1 MNIMDRCFTVRHL
14 LFLNMNRRI
23 YLKLKRII
31 IRLTSILLLFAFN
44 STTAF
49 AGMNLGN
56 DDGTNFKGGTS
67 NNYWGVYTDGG
78 IPLNDTEGLRVT
90 VYNSQTNAK
99 VFNTIDITG
108 NANIS
113 AASNMQYFSD
123 GSELI
128 AKTTWLSYVGS
139 TYNSISESDMV
150 RFNNTV
156 LSKSQ
161 IGGYKSQYI
170 PELASVDIVSVNNTS
185 NLAAIKEALSSVNFL
200 KNLCDLIGGGL
211 TYEDIAQGKYKI
223 AFEPVAYFRY
233 NGQNWA
239 MSATECGLL
248 NKYMKNYF
256 TAGWNSTNNLR
267 ALLGPL
273 THSNLP
279 RSAFLENKDLGIS
292 VYSPSSSDYYN
303 GNSSYN
309 SDTCIIRCMGIGVL
323 SAEEPPDDDIGEE
336 STSSAEYH
344 TDTDVYTSFYAINVG
359 DVPFIGES
367 SFSIYDSGGET
378 PRKYEQL
385 KEENKKLIH
394 ATGSQSGVTY
404 YYAYTSTELE
414 TVYADDD
421 EKIDVFIDN
430 PAYVP
435 DEDGEMPYV
444 SPYVRLGSFKHGDEM
459 RLSNTF
465 KGTVSYKIKTTS
477 GSTIKSGTVNITCP
491 AGGEEAMG
499 WIKWHTPRREQ
510 SVVITLESKRDTL
523 ILLDENGDQCEKL
536 IINADIAKVKESTPP
551 DPQVSDTRPS
561 WQKIYSQS
569 SVQDRISE
577 YVSNNSL
584 QELSWY
590 TWSIGAS
597 WTQHWDWTDKR
608 VSVITGG
615 MTDPSSDT
623 PYWDAET
630 KTEDITF
637 TSWGV
642 DNHYFASA
650 TAERMS
656 GKFYT
661 GAVLIS
667 KADLQLEKVT
677 YSVSMSAEAT
687 ISPSDYCKT
696 ATYSESNGKYTM
708 KSGYGIQI
716 NVDTHLSGDTQYCTG
731 SQTANVLF
739 PEFNY
744 NRHNTTLYN
753 RLLEKVNGSF
763 VFKKN
768 KYSTYNDRVHFTPI
782 WFPDKKNY
790 TVYVEV
796 FDVWCPAGQLSVRLT
811 DQIYIK
817 GNVYDDWHIAPV
829 KP

>member
-1 MNIMDRCFTVRHL
+1 MKLNRILTKLVASL
-14 LFLNMNRRI
+14 LV
-23 YLKLKRII
+23 
-31 IRLTSILLLFAFN
+31 LTFS

-49 AGMNLGN
+49 AGLNLGN

-78 IPLNDTEGLRVT
+78 LPLNDTEGLRVT
-90 VYNSQTNAK
+90 VYNSQTNSK

-139 TYNSISESDMV
+139 TYNSISESDMA

-170 PELASVDIVSVNNTS
+170 PELASVDIVSVNNSS
-185 NLAAIKEALSSVNFL
+185 NLAAIKAILGDKNFL
-200 KNLCDLIGGGL
+200 TDLCNLIGGGL

-256 TAGWNSTNNLR
+256 TAAWNSTNNLR

>member
-1 MNIMDRCFTVRHL
+1 MKH
-14 LFLNMNRRI
+14 
-23 YLKLKRII
+23 KRII

-128 AKTTWLSYVGS
+128 AKTTWLNYVGS
-139 TYNSISESDMV
+139 TYNSISESDMA

-279 RSAFLENKDLGIS
+279 RSAFLENKDLGIP

>member
-1 MNIMDRCFTVRHL
+1 MRHL
-14 LFLNMNRRI
+14 ILFHGRI
-23 YLKLKRII
+23 NVKLKRMVT
-31 IRLTSILLLFAFN
+31 RLVASILVFAFS

-49 AGMNLGN
+49 AGLNLGN

-78 IPLNDTEGLRVT
+78 VPLNDTEGLRVT
-90 VYNSQTNAK
+90 IYDAKTNAK

-113 AASNMQYFSD
+113 AASAMQYFSD
-123 GSELI
+123 GNELI
-128 AKTTWLSYVGS
+128 SKTTWLNYVS
-139 TYNSISESDMV
+139 SIYNSVSETDMAK
-150 RFNNTV
+150 FNSTV
-156 LSKSQ
+156 MSRASSG
-161 IGGYKSQYI
+161 GGYKSQYI

-185 NLAAIKEALSSVNFL
+185 NLDAIKSILGDKNFL
-200 KNLCDLIGGGL
+200 TDLCNLIGGGL

-256 TAGWNSTNNLR
+256 TAAWNTTNNLR

-279 RSAFLENKDLGIS
+279 RSAFLENKDLGIP

>member
-1 MNIMDRCFTVRHL
+1 MRHL
-14 LFLNMNRRI
+14 ILFHGRINVKLNRI
-23 YLKLKRII
+23 LTKLVASLLV
-31 IRLTSILLLFAFN
+31 LTFS

-49 AGMNLGN
+49 AGLNLGN

-78 IPLNDTEGLRVT
+78 LPLNDTEGLRVT
-90 VYNSQTNAK
+90 VYNSQTNSK

-139 TYNSISESDMV
+139 TYNSISESDMA

-170 PELASVDIVSVNNTS
+170 SELASADIVSVNNSS
-185 NLAAIKEALSSVNFL
+185 NLAAIKAILGDKNFL
-200 KNLCDLIGGGL
+200 TDLCNLIGGGL

-279 RSAFLENKDLGIS
+279 RSAFLENKDLGIP

-309 SDTCIIRCMGIGVL
+309 SDICIIRCMGIGVL

>member
-1 MNIMDRCFTVRHL
+1 MRHL
-14 LFLNMNRRI
+14 FFLNRRI
-23 YLKLKRII
+23 HLKFKKII
-31 IRLTSILLLFAFN
+31 IRLTSILLLFVFS

-49 AGMNLGN
+49 AGLNLGN

-78 IPLNDTEGLRVT
+78 LPLNDTEGLRVT
-90 VYNSQTNAK
+90 VYNSQTNSK

-139 TYNSISESDMV
+139 TYNSISESDMA

-170 PELASVDIVSVNNTS
+170 PELASVDIVSVNNSS
-185 NLAAIKEALSSVNFL
+185 NLAAIKAILGDKNFL
-200 KNLCDLIGGGL
+200 TDLCNLIGGGL

-256 TAGWNSTNNLR
+256 TAAWNSTNNLR

>member
-1 MNIMDRCFTVRHL
+1 MRHL
-14 LFLNMNRRI
+14 ILFHGRI
-23 YLKLKRII
+23 NVKLKRMVT
-31 IRLTSILLLFAFN
+31 RLVASILVFAFS

-49 AGMNLGN
+49 AGLNLGN

-78 IPLNDTEGLRVT
+78 VPLNDTEGLRVT
-90 VYNSQTNAK
+90 IYDAKTNAK

-113 AASNMQYFSD
+113 AASAMQYFSD
-123 GSELI
+123 GNELI
-128 AKTTWLSYVGS
+128 SKTTWLNYVS
-139 TYNSISESDMV
+139 SIYNSVSETDMAK
-150 RFNNTV
+150 FNSTV
-156 LSKSQ
+156 MSRASSG
-161 IGGYKSQYI
+161 GGYKSQYI

-185 NLAAIKEALSSVNFL
+185 NLDAIKSILGDKNFVTD
-200 KNLCDLIGGGL
+200 LCNLIGGGL

-292 VYSPSSSDYYN
+292 VYSPSSGDYYN

>member
-1 MNIMDRCFTVRHL
+1 MKF
-14 LFLNMNRRI
+14 
-23 YLKLKRII
+23 KKII
-31 IRLTSILLLFAFN
+31 IRLTSILLLFVFS

-49 AGMNLGN
+49 AGLNLGN

-78 IPLNDTEGLRVT
+78 LPLNDTEGLRVT
-90 VYNSQTNAK
+90 VYNSQTNSK

-139 TYNSISESDMV
+139 TYNSISESDMA

-170 PELASVDIVSVNNTS
+170 PELASVDIVSVNNSS
-185 NLAAIKEALSSVNFL
+185 NLAAIKAILGDKNFL
-200 KNLCDLIGGGL
+200 TDLCNLIGGGL

-256 TAGWNSTNNLR
+256 TAAWNSTNNLR

-465 KGTVSYKIKTTS
+465 KGTVSYKIKL
-477 GSTIKSGTVNITCP
+477 
-491 AGGEEAMG
+491 
-499 WIKWHTPRREQ
+499 R
-510 SVVITLESKRDTL
+510 L
-523 ILLDENGDQCEKL
+523 
-536 IINADIAKVKESTPP
+536 
-551 DPQVSDTRPS
+551 
-561 WQKIYSQS
+561 
-569 SVQDRISE
+569 VQ
-577 YVSNNSL
+577 
-584 QELSWY
+584 Q
-590 TWSIGAS
+590 
-597 WTQHWDWTDKR
+597 
-608 VSVITGG
+608 
-615 MTDPSSDT
+615 
-623 PYWDAET
+623 
-630 KTEDITF
+630 
-637 TSWGV
+637 
-642 DNHYFASA
+642 
-650 TAERMS
+650 
-656 GKFYT
+656 
-661 GAVLIS
+661 
-667 KADLQLEKVT
+667 
-677 YSVSMSAEAT
+677 
-687 ISPSDYCKT
+687 
-696 ATYSESNGKYTM
+696 
-708 KSGYGIQI
+708 
-716 NVDTHLSGDTQYCTG
+716 
-731 SQTANVLF
+731 
-739 PEFNY
+739 
-744 NRHNTTLYN
+744 
-753 RLLEKVNGSF
+753 
-763 VFKKN
+763 
-768 KYSTYNDRVHFTPI
+768 
-782 WFPDKKNY
+782 
-790 TVYVEV
+790 
-796 FDVWCPAGQLSVRLT
+796 
-811 DQIYIK
+811 
-817 GNVYDDWHIAPV
+817 
-829 KP
+829 

>member
-1 MNIMDRCFTVRHL
+1 MNNKHIVAKT
-14 LFLNMNRRI
+14 I
-23 YLKLKRII
+23 A
-31 IRLTSILLLFAFN
+31 SILTLSLI
-44 STTAF
+44 STNAF
-49 AGMNLGN
+49 AGINLGN

-90 VYNSQTNAK
+90 VYDAQSNNK

-113 AASNMQYFSD
+113 AASTMQYFSD
-123 GSELI
+123 GNELI
-128 AKTTWLSYVGS
+128 SKTTWLSYVGS
-139 TYNSISESDMV
+139 TYNSVSESDMAK
-150 RFNNTV
+150 FNNV
-156 LSKSQ
+156 VMSRASS
-161 IGGYKSQYI
+161 GDGYKSQYI
-170 PELASVDIVSVNNTS
+170 PALAKIDIVSTNNKS
-185 NLAAIKEALSSVNFL
+185 NLSEIKGLLSDEFFL
-200 KNLCDLIGGGL
+200 MNLCDLMGGGL
-211 TYEDIAQGKYKI
+211 TYEDISKGKYKI

-256 TAGWNSTNNLR
+256 TAAWNTTNNLR

-292 VYSPSSSDYYN
+292 VYSPSTSDYYN
-303 GNSSYN
+303 GNSNYN

-323 SAEEPPDDDIGEE
+323 TGNSDDDEVEE
-336 STSSAEYH
+336 GTAAAEYH

-499 WIKWHTPRREQ
+499 WIKWHTP
-510 SVVITLESKRDTL
+510 
-523 ILLDENGDQCEKL
+523 
-536 IINADIAKVKESTPP
+536 
-551 DPQVSDTRPS
+551 
-561 WQKIYSQS
+561 
-569 SVQDRISE
+569 
-577 YVSNNSL
+577 
-584 QELSWY
+584 
-590 TWSIGAS
+590 
-597 WTQHWDWTDKR
+597 
-608 VSVITGG
+608 
-615 MTDPSSDT
+615 
-623 PYWDAET
+623 
-630 KTEDITF
+630 
-637 TSWGV
+637 
-642 DNHYFASA
+642 
-650 TAERMS
+650 
-656 GKFYT
+656 
-661 GAVLIS
+661 
-667 KADLQLEKVT
+667 
-677 YSVSMSAEAT
+677 
-687 ISPSDYCKT
+687 
-696 ATYSESNGKYTM
+696 
-708 KSGYGIQI
+708 
-716 NVDTHLSGDTQYCTG
+716 
-731 SQTANVLF
+731 
-739 PEFNY
+739 
-744 NRHNTTLYN
+744 
-753 RLLEKVNGSF
+753 
-763 VFKKN
+763 
-768 KYSTYNDRVHFTPI
+768 
-782 WFPDKKNY
+782 
-790 TVYVEV
+790 
-796 FDVWCPAGQLSVRLT
+796 
-811 DQIYIK
+811 
-817 GNVYDDWHIAPV
+817 
-829 KP
+829 

>member
-1 MNIMDRCFTVRHL
+1 
-14 LFLNMNRRI
+14 
-23 YLKLKRII
+23 
-31 IRLTSILLLFAFN
+31 
-44 STTAF
+44 
-49 AGMNLGN
+49 
-56 DDGTNFKGGTS
+56 
-67 NNYWGVYTDGG
+67 
-78 IPLNDTEGLRVT
+78 
-90 VYNSQTNAK
+90 
-99 VFNTIDITG
+99 
-108 NANIS
+108 
-113 AASNMQYFSD
+113 
-123 GSELI
+123 
-128 AKTTWLSYVGS
+128 
-139 TYNSISESDMV
+139 
-150 RFNNTV
+150 
-156 LSKSQ
+156 
-161 IGGYKSQYI
+161 
-170 PELASVDIVSVNNTS
+170 
-185 NLAAIKEALSSVNFL
+185 
-200 KNLCDLIGGGL
+200 
-211 TYEDIAQGKYKI
+211 
-223 AFEPVAYFRY
+223 
-233 NGQNWA
+233 
-239 MSATECGLL
+239 
-248 NKYMKNYF
+248 
-256 TAGWNSTNNLR
+256 
-267 ALLGPL
+267 
-273 THSNLP
+273 
-279 RSAFLENKDLGIS
+279 
-292 VYSPSSSDYYN
+292 
-303 GNSSYN
+303 
-309 SDTCIIRCMGIGVL
+309 
-323 SAEEPPDDDIGEE
+323 
-336 STSSAEYH
+336 
-344 TDTDVYTSFYAINVG
+344 
-359 DVPFIGES
+359 
-367 SFSIYDSGGET
+367 
-378 PRKYEQL
+378 
-385 KEENKKLIH
+385 
-394 ATGSQSGVTY
+394 
-404 YYAYTSTELE
+404 
-414 TVYADDD
+414 
-421 EKIDVFIDN
+421 
-430 PAYVP
+430 
-435 DEDGEMPYV
+435 MPYV

-696 ATYSESNGKYTM
+696 ATYSESSGKYTM

-716 NVDTHLSGDTQYCTG
+716 SVDAHLSGDTQYCTG

-744 NRHNTTLYN
+744 NRHSTTLYN
-753 RLLEKVNGSF
+753 RLLEKSGGSF
-763 VFKKN
+763 VFRKN

-782 WFPDKKNY
+782 WFPDRKNY
-790 TVYVEV
+790 TVYVEI

-811 DQIYIK
+811 DQIFIN
-817 GNVYDDWHIAPV
+817 GNVYDDWHIAPT

>member
-1 MNIMDRCFTVRHL
+1 M
-14 LFLNMNRRI
+14 
-23 YLKLKRII
+23 KLKRII

-211 TYEDIAQGKYKI
+211 TYKDIAQGKYKI

-256 TAGWNSTNNLR
+256 TAAWNSTNNLR

>member
-1 MNIMDRCFTVRHL
+1 MKLNRILTKLVASL
-14 LFLNMNRRI
+14 LV
-23 YLKLKRII
+23 
-31 IRLTSILLLFAFN
+31 LTFS

-49 AGMNLGN
+49 AGLNLGN

-78 IPLNDTEGLRVT
+78 LPLNDTEGLRVT
-90 VYNSQTNAK
+90 VYNSQTNSK

-139 TYNSISESDMV
+139 TYNSISESDMA

-170 PELASVDIVSVNNTS
+170 SELASVDIVSVNNSS
-185 NLAAIKEALSSVNFL
+185 NLAAIKAVLGDKNFL
-200 KNLCDLIGGGL
+200 TDLCNLIGGGL

-279 RSAFLENKDLGIS
+279 RSAFLENKDLGIP

>member
-1 MNIMDRCFTVRHL
+1 MSHGEAPVSFVY
-14 LFLNMNRRI
+14 RRTK
-23 YLKLKRII
+23 LKLKKAI
-31 IRLTSILLLFAFN
+31 IRLTALFTLFAFS

-49 AGMNLGN
+49 AGLNLGN

-113 AASNMQYFSD
+113 AASDMQYFSD

-128 AKTTWLSYVGS
+128 AKTTWLSYVSS
-139 TYNSISESDMV
+139 TYSSISESDMT

-170 PELASVDIVSVNNTS
+170 SDLAKIDIVSVNNTS
-185 NLAAIKEALSSVNFL
+185 HLEAIKNLLGSKEFLVHLSSL
-200 KNLCDLIGGGL
+200 LGGGL

-279 RSAFLENKDLGIS
+279 RSAFLENKDLGIP

>member
-1 MNIMDRCFTVRHL
+1 MKF
-14 LFLNMNRRI
+14 
-23 YLKLKRII
+23 KKII
-31 IRLTSILLLFAFN
+31 IRLTSILLLFVFS

-49 AGMNLGN
+49 AGLNLGN

-78 IPLNDTEGLRVT
+78 LPLNDTEGLRVT
-90 VYNSQTNAK
+90 VYNSQTNSK

-139 TYNSISESDMV
+139 TYNSISESDMA

-170 PELASVDIVSVNNTS
+170 PELASVDIVSVNNSS
-185 NLAAIKEALSSVNFL
+185 NLAAIKAILGDKNFL
-200 KNLCDLIGGGL
+200 TDLCNLIGGGL

-256 TAGWNSTNNLR
+256 TAAWNSTNNLR

-414 TVYADDD
+414 TVYADDG

>member
-1 MNIMDRCFTVRHL
+1 MCGVALI
-14 LFLNMNRRI
+14 LFHGRI
-23 YLKLKRII
+23 NVKLKRMVT
-31 IRLTSILLLFAFN
+31 RLVASILVFAFS

-49 AGMNLGN
+49 AGLNLGN

-78 IPLNDTEGLRVT
+78 VPLNDTEGLRVT
-90 VYNSQTNAK
+90 IYDAKTNAK

-113 AASNMQYFSD
+113 AASAMQYFSD
-123 GSELI
+123 GNELI
-128 AKTTWLSYVGS
+128 SKTTWLNYVS
-139 TYNSISESDMV
+139 SIYNSVSETDMAK
-150 RFNNTV
+150 FNSTV
-156 LSKSQ
+156 MSRASSG
-161 IGGYKSQYI
+161 GGYKSQYI

-185 NLAAIKEALSSVNFL
+185 NLDAIKSILGDKNFL
-200 KNLCDLIGGGL
+200 TDLCNLIGGGL

>member
-1 MNIMDRCFTVRHL
+1 MRHL
-14 LFLNMNRRI
+14 ILFHGRI
-23 YLKLKRII
+23 NVKLKRMVT
-31 IRLTSILLLFAFN
+31 RLVASILVFAFS

-49 AGMNLGN
+49 AGLNLGN

-78 IPLNDTEGLRVT
+78 VPLNDTEGLRVT
-90 VYNSQTNAK
+90 IYDAKTNAK

-113 AASNMQYFSD
+113 AASAMQYFSD
-123 GSELI
+123 GNELI
-128 AKTTWLSYVGS
+128 SKTTWLNYVS
-139 TYNSISESDMV
+139 SIYNSVSETDMAK
-150 RFNNTV
+150 FNSTV
-156 LSKSQ
+156 MSRASSG
-161 IGGYKSQYI
+161 GGYKSQYI

-185 NLAAIKEALSSVNFL
+185 NLDAIKSILGDKNFL
-200 KNLCDLIGGGL
+200 TDLCNLIGGGL

-256 TAGWNSTNNLR
+256 TAAWNSTNNLR

>member
-1 MNIMDRCFTVRHL
+1 MRHL
-14 LFLNMNRRI
+14 ILFHGRI
-23 YLKLKRII
+23 NVKLKRIVT
-31 IRLTSILLLFAFN
+31 RLVASILIFAFS

-49 AGMNLGN
+49 AGLNLGN

-67 NNYWGVYTDGG
+67 NNYWGVYTDSG

-90 VYNSQTNAK
+90 IYDAKTNGK

-113 AASNMQYFSD
+113 AASAMQYFSD
-123 GSELI
+123 GNELI
-128 AKTTWLSYVGS
+128 SKTTWLNYVSS
-139 TYNSISESDMV
+139 TYNSVSETDMAK
-150 RFNNTV
+150 FNSTV
-156 LSKSQ
+156 MSRASSG
-161 IGGYKSQYI
+161 GGYQSQYI

-185 NLAAIKEALSSVNFL
+185 NLDAIKSILGDKNFL
-200 KNLCDLIGGGL
+200 TDLCNLIGGGL

-223 AFEPVAYFRY
+223 AFEAVAYFRY

-279 RSAFLENKDLGIS
+279 RSAFLENKDLGIP

>member
-1 MNIMDRCFTVRHL
+1 MRHL
-14 LFLNMNRRI
+14 ILFHGRI
-23 YLKLKRII
+23 NVKLKRMVT
-31 IRLTSILLLFAFN
+31 RLVASILVFAFS

-49 AGMNLGN
+49 AGLNLGN

-78 IPLNDTEGLRVT
+78 VPLNDTEGLRVT
-90 VYNSQTNAK
+90 IYDAKTNVK

-113 AASNMQYFSD
+113 AASAMQYFSD
-123 GSELI
+123 GNELI
-128 AKTTWLSYVGS
+128 SKTTWLNYVSS
-139 TYNSISESDMV
+139 TYNSVSETDMAK
-150 RFNNTV
+150 FNSTV
-156 LSKSQ
+156 MSRASSG
-161 IGGYKSQYI
+161 GGYKSQYI

-185 NLAAIKEALSSVNFL
+185 NLDAIKSILGDKNFL
-200 KNLCDLIGGGL
+200 TDLCNLIGGGL
-211 TYEDIAQGKYKI
+211 KYADISQGKYKI

-256 TAGWNSTNNLR
+256 TAAWNSTNNLR

>member
-1 MNIMDRCFTVRHL
+1 MRHL
-14 LFLNMNRRI
+14 ILFHGRI
-23 YLKLKRII
+23 NVKLKRMVT
-31 IRLTSILLLFAFN
+31 RLVASILVFAFS

-49 AGMNLGN
+49 AGLNLGN

-78 IPLNDTEGLRVT
+78 VPLNDTEGLRVT
-90 VYNSQTNAK
+90 IYDAKTNVK

-113 AASNMQYFSD
+113 AASAMQYFSD
-123 GSELI
+123 GNELI
-128 AKTTWLSYVGS
+128 SKTTWLNYVSS
-139 TYNSISESDMV
+139 TYNSVSETDMAK
-150 RFNNTV
+150 FNSTV
-156 LSKSQ
+156 MSRASSG
-161 IGGYKSQYI
+161 GGYKSQYI

-185 NLAAIKEALSSVNFL
+185 NLDAIKSILGDKNFL
-200 KNLCDLIGGGL
+200 TDLCNLIGGGL
-211 TYEDIAQGKYKI
+211 KYADISQGKYKI

-292 VYSPSSSDYYN
+292 VYSPSSGDYYN
-303 GNSSYN
+303 GNSNYN

-817 GNVYDDWHIAPV
+817 GNVHDDWHIAPV

>member
-1 MNIMDRCFTVRHL
+1 MRHL
-14 LFLNMNRRI
+14 ILFHGRI
-23 YLKLKRII
+23 NVKVKRMVT
-31 IRLTSILLLFAFN
+31 RLVASILVFAFS

-49 AGMNLGN
+49 AGLNLGN

-78 IPLNDTEGLRVT
+78 VPLNDTEGLRVT
-90 VYNSQTNAK
+90 IYDAKTNVK

-113 AASNMQYFSD
+113 AASAMQYFSD
-123 GSELI
+123 GNELI
-128 AKTTWLSYVGS
+128 SKTTWLNYVSS
-139 TYNSISESDMV
+139 TYNSVSETDMAK
-150 RFNNTV
+150 FNSTV
-156 LSKSQ
+156 MSRASSG
-161 IGGYKSQYI
+161 GGYKSQYI

-185 NLAAIKEALSSVNFL
+185 NLDAIKSILGDKNFL
-200 KNLCDLIGGGL
+200 TDLCNLIGGGL
-211 TYEDIAQGKYKI
+211 KYADISQGKYKI

-292 VYSPSSSDYYN
+292 VYSPSSGDYYN
-303 GNSSYN
+303 GNSNYN

>member
-1 MNIMDRCFTVRHL
+1 MRHL
-14 LFLNMNRRI
+14 ILFHGRI
-23 YLKLKRII
+23 NVKLKRMVT
-31 IRLTSILLLFAFN
+31 RLVASILVFAFS

-49 AGMNLGN
+49 AGLNLGN

-78 IPLNDTEGLRVT
+78 VPLNDTEGLRVT
-90 VYNSQTNAK
+90 IYDAKTNAK

-113 AASNMQYFSD
+113 AASAMQYFSD
-123 GSELI
+123 GNELI
-128 AKTTWLSYVGS
+128 SKTTWLNYVS
-139 TYNSISESDMV
+139 SIYNSVSETDMAK
-150 RFNNTV
+150 FNSTV
-156 LSKSQ
+156 MSRASSG
-161 IGGYKSQYI
+161 GGYKSQYI

-185 NLAAIKEALSSVNFL
+185 NLDAIKSILGDKNFL
-200 KNLCDLIGGGL
+200 TDLCNLIGGGL

-768 KYSTYNDRVHFTPI
+768 KYSTSNDRVHFTPI

>member
-1 MNIMDRCFTVRHL
+1 MRHL
-14 LFLNMNRRI
+14 FILYVNRRI
-23 YLKLKRII
+23 YLKLKKLVL
-31 IRLTSILLLFAFN
+31 RLTAILLILSFS

-49 AGMNLGN
+49 AGLNLGN

-90 VYNSQTNAK
+90 VYNAKTNDKA
-99 VFNTIDITG
+99 FNTIDITG

-113 AASNMQYFSD
+113 AASAMQYFSD
-123 GSELI
+123 GNELI
-128 AKTTWLSYVGS
+128 SKTTWLNYVSS
-139 TYNSISESDMV
+139 TYNSVSESDMSK
-150 RFNNTV
+150 FNSAV
-156 LSKSQ
+156 MSRASSG
-161 IGGYKSQYI
+161 GGYKSQYI
-170 PELASVDIVSVNNTS
+170 PDLASIDIVSVNNSS

-279 RSAFLENKDLGIS
+279 RSAFLENKDLGIP

-523 ILLDENGDQCEKL
+523 ILLDENGDHCEKL

>member
-1 MNIMDRCFTVRHL
+1 MKH
-14 LFLNMNRRI
+14 
-23 YLKLKRII
+23 KRII

-128 AKTTWLSYVGS
+128 AKTTWLNYVGS
-139 TYNSISESDMV
+139 TYNSISESDMA

-211 TYEDIAQGKYKI
+211 TYKDIAQGKYKI

-256 TAGWNSTNNLR
+256 TAAWNSTNNLR

>member
-1 MNIMDRCFTVRHL
+1 MKLNRILTKLVASL
-14 LFLNMNRRI
+14 LV
-23 YLKLKRII
+23 
-31 IRLTSILLLFAFN
+31 LTFS

-49 AGMNLGN
+49 AGLNLGN

-78 IPLNDTEGLRVT
+78 LPLNDTEGLRVT
-90 VYNSQTNAK
+90 VYNSQTNSK

-139 TYNSISESDMV
+139 TYNSISESDMA

-170 PELASVDIVSVNNTS
+170 SELASVDIVSVNNSS
-185 NLAAIKEALSSVNFL
+185 NLAAIKAILGDKNFL
-200 KNLCDLIGGGL
+200 TDLCNLIGGGL

-256 TAGWNSTNNLR
+256 TAVWNSTNNLR

-292 VYSPSSSDYYN
+292 VYSSSTSDYYN
-303 GNSSYN
+303 GNSNYN

-323 SAEEPPDDDIGEE
+323 TGNSDDDEVEE
-336 STSSAEYH
+336 GNAAAEYH

>member
-1 MNIMDRCFTVRHL
+1 MSHGEAPVSFVY
-14 LFLNMNRRI
+14 RRTK
-23 YLKLKRII
+23 LKLKKAI
-31 IRLTSILLLFAFN
+31 IRLTALFTLFAFS

-49 AGMNLGN
+49 AGLNLGN

-113 AASNMQYFSD
+113 AASDMQYFSD

-128 AKTTWLSYVGS
+128 AKTTWLSYVSS
-139 TYNSISESDMV
+139 TYSSISESDTT

-170 PELASVDIVSVNNTS
+170 SDLAKIDIVSVNNTS
-185 NLAAIKEALSSVNFL
+185 HLEAIKNLLGSKEFLVHLSSL
-200 KNLCDLIGGGL
+200 LGGGL

>member
-1 MNIMDRCFTVRHL
+1 MRHL
-14 LFLNMNRRI
+14 FILYVNRRI
-23 YLKLKRII
+23 YLKLKKLVL
-31 IRLTSILLLFAFN
+31 RLTAILLILSFS

-49 AGMNLGN
+49 AGLNLGN

-90 VYNSQTNAK
+90 VYNAKTNDKA
-99 VFNTIDITG
+99 FNTIDITG

-113 AASNMQYFSD
+113 AASAMQYFSD
-123 GSELI
+123 GNELI
-128 AKTTWLSYVGS
+128 SKTTWLNYVSS
-139 TYNSISESDMV
+139 TYNSVSESDMSK
-150 RFNNTV
+150 FNSAV
-156 LSKSQ
+156 MSRASSG
-161 IGGYKSQYI
+161 GGYKSQYI
-170 PELASVDIVSVNNTS
+170 PDLASIDIVSVNNSS

-292 VYSPSSSDYYN
+292 VYSPSSGDYYN
-303 GNSSYN
+303 GNSNYN
-309 SDTCIIRCMGIGVL
+309 SDICIIRCMGIGVL